1 MLLPVSWDWNQH
13 LLWIKT
19 KKYGDKGKKWI
30 KMKHQVKN
38 TLSEPLLICKISLFG
53 AQGSSSSG
61 IFKPGQFSFTKMLC
75 DVPAPL
81 QIPNS
86 YHIPS
91 DLFFFFFVIM
101 GWNSALVFL
110 SCCEEFSPS
119 SLLFSTLEVSQFDSL
134 LRSCSDPAPAQPGA
148 PNIQNP
154 KPHKVLSQ
162 LHSPK

>member
-38 TLSEPLLICKISLFG
+38 TLSEPLLICKKSLFR

-91 DLFFFFFVIM
+91 EFFFFFLWLRGEIQLWCFWAAVR
-101 GWNSALVFL
+101 N
-110 SCCEEFSPS
+110 FSPS